1 MPSTEDTHA
10 PPDPLAGWTL
20 ITGSAGKAREVA
32 EILGGEL
39 AHRPLDLPEVQA
51 VRLEDVVGAKA
62 EAAYARLGAPVIVE
76 DTGLFFAAWNGL
88 PGALVK
94 WFVDTVGVE
103 GICRM
108 LTPFDDRRAVARTVV
123 AAHDGRLRT
132 YAGEVSGRIA
142 GAPAGSGGFGW
153 DPIFIPDGQAR
164 TFAEMAQ
171 AEKLRFSM
179 RRIAFEA
186 MAADLGRPSPRV
198 S

>member
-1 MPSTEDTHA
+1 MPSTADTHA
-10 PPDPLAGWTL
+10 PPNPLAGWTL

-108 LTPFDDRRAVARTVV
+108 LSAFPDRQAVARTVV

-132 YAGEVSGRIA
+132 YAGEVSGRVA
-142 GAPAGSGGFGW
+142 DVPAGSGGFGW
-153 DPIFIPDGQAR
+153 DAVFIPDGQAR
-164 TFAEMAQ
+164 TFAEMTER
-171 AEKLRFSM
+171 EKLGFSM

-186 MAADLGRPSPRV
+186 MAADLRRP
-198 S
+198 